1 MDIITDD
8 IVASKGRIK
17 VLQGPRKRW
26 VEFGQATVI
35 DTNPPGITVS
45 PVGRKATFACRPEDL
60 EVVEPANRDLQQTL
74 SSTASGEEVAEANK
88 GMSVEPGTLPVVA
101 SGNVVVEQG
110 EAEPLTPATPQQQI
124 EGSMVVSGQVATPK
138 GIKPKRTDLKSLRE
152 KKRAAATDDKE
163 EPEPKPSPKPRRRRR

>member
-17 VLQGPRKRW
+17 VLQAGRKRF
-26 VEFGQATVI
+26 VEFGQAKVLDI
-35 DTNPPGITVS
+35 NPPGITVS
-45 PVGRKATFACRPEDL
+45 PVGRRATFACRPEDL

-110 EAEPLTPATPQQQI
+110 EAEPLTPAEPEQQI
-124 EGSMVVSGQVATPK
+124 EGSIAVTGQVTTPK
-138 GIKPKRTDLKSLRE
+138 GMKPKKTDLKALRE
-152 KKRAAATDDKE
+152 KKRQA
-163 EPEPKPSPKPRRRRR
+163 EPKPKPKPSTRRRRDR